1 MISSFVSRSQR
12 LPKKGTRSLL
22 KKSAKALYRQ
32 VGDLPHN
39 RRPITYMQEKFSASY
54 C

>member
-1 MISSFVSRSQR
+1 MT
-12 LPKKGTRSLL
+12 GSLL

-39 RRPITYMQEKFSASY
+39 RRPITYVPTCELI
-54 C
+54 